1 MGTTSRSFA
10 VLAWTI
16 AVVPSTARAADYWVA
31 PPPEGSDDADGSMTT
46 PLATITHAD
55 GVLVAG
61 DVLHVLPGE
70 YEGSFDTYAEGTEAA
85 PIVFMSETKWDAVL
99 VASDGPWTVRGDYVD
114 IVGFEYTGDAHVGML
129 SMASHTRYLGNWV
142 HHLNPAC
149 DGNGGAAIDAG
160 NYDAT
165 EVDMI
170 GNLVHDVWA
179 DDENGMPC
187 NRVQG
192 LYHSI
197 RGGTISNNIVW
208 HVSGFGIHTWHAP
221 QDLVITNNLV
231 FDSGR
236 GGIIVGAGD
245 SPGGVIADNFL
256 VANNII
262 VYNALGILEYGA
274 TGEHN
279 RYVGNLVYQNAGGDF
294 SLQNGLVDEGTIVAE
309 PLFVDWQLDGSGD
322 YHLVPGSPAI
332 DAGIVEGAP
341 MNDYDGVVRPQG
353 VAVDIGPYEYFE
365 ESGESSSSGG
375 DGTTGAD
382 DTGGDGASASES
394 GSAGDSGP
402 PLGES
407 STTPSDDTGVATESS
422 GAQQSDGDGCACAA
436 DSRRDRTALLLAAL
450 VVLRTRSRRGR

>member
-1 MGTTSRSFA
+1 
-10 VLAWTI
+10 
-16 AVVPSTARAADYWVA
+16 
-31 PPPEGSDDADGSMTT
+31 MTT
-46 PLATITHAD
+46 PWATITHAD

-70 YEGSFDTYAEGTEAA
+70 YEGSFDTYAAGTEAA
-85 PIVFMSETKWDAVL
+85 PIVFMSETKWGAVL

-114 IVGFEYTGDAHVGML
+114 VVGFEYTGDAHVGML

-160 NYDAT
+160 NYEASD
-165 EVDMI
+165 VDMI

-197 RGGTISNNIVW
+197 RGGTVANNIVW
-208 HVSGFGIHTWHAP
+208 HISGFGIHTWHAP
-221 QDLVITNNLV
+221 QDLIITNNLV

-256 VANNII
+256 VANNIV
-262 VYNALGILEYGA
+262 VYNALGILEYGE
-274 TGEHN
+274 TGANN
-279 RYVGNLVYQNAGGDF
+279 RYVNNLVYENAGGDF
-294 SLQNGLVDEGTIVAE
+294 SLQNGLVDEGTVVAE

-322 YHLVPGSPAI
+322 YHLVPDSPAI
-332 DAGIVEGAP
+332 DAGVVEGAP
-341 MNDYDGVVRPQG
+341 MNDYDDIARPQG
-353 VAVDIGPYEYFE
+353 AGIDIGPYEYFE
-365 ESGESSSSGG
+365 EVGESSSSGG
-375 DGTTGAD
+375 DGTGAADDTAGDGASESEGGSMSDDTSPPITEGGTMPGSETGAAD
-382 DTGGDGASASES
+382 DTGDTSQ
-394 GSAGDSGP
+394 
-402 PLGES
+402 
-407 STTPSDDTGVATESS
+407 SDDE
-422 GAQQSDGDGCACAA
+422 GDGCACAA
-436 DSRRDRTALLLAAL
+436 EPRRDRTWLLVAFL
-450 VVLRTRSRRGR
+450 VLLRRVTRTRAPGTRPTRPR